1 MSEPAVRRREVL
13 ELLRAAAGPVSI
25 GAVAERLGIHPNTA
39 RFHLETLAR
48 SGHADRVHGT
58 PDGPGRPPL
67 LFTARREMD
76 RGGPRNYRVLA
87 ELLADDL
94 ARADDPI
101 AAAQDAGRRWG
112 SRVADDVRVAD
123 GTEPA
128 IVWLHDMLD
137 DLGFAPDPP
146 RVAGRDGEIGL
157 RHCPFL
163 DLVDTHGGMICA
175 LHEGLLESAM
185 DGLTAP
191 VAVDGL
197 TPFATPDR
205 CLVTLRLEG

>member
-1 MSEPAVRRREVL
+1 MSEPAARRREVL
-13 ELLRAAAGPVSI
+13 ELLRAESGPVSI
-25 GAVAERLGIHPNTA
+25 GVVAERLGIHPNTA

-48 SGHADRVHGT
+48 GGHADRVHGT

-67 LFTARREMD
+67 LFAARHEMD

-94 ARADDPI
+94 AGADDPI
-101 AAAQDAGRRWG
+101 EAAQNAGRRWG
-112 SRVADDVRVAD
+112 ARIAGDVHVAD

-137 DLGFAPDPP
+137 DLGFAPEEPS
-146 RVAGRDGEIGL
+146 VAGRDGEIGL

-163 DLVDTHGGMICA
+163 ELVDTHGGMICA
-175 LHEGLLESAM
+175 LHEGLMESAM
-185 DGLTAP
+185 DGLPATIS
-191 VAVDGL
+191 GL
-197 TPFATPDR
+197 TPFAQPDR
-205 CLVTLRLEG
+205 CLVTLRIRPC